1 MTSLP
6 TTVVSAGPA
15 RVAGSLAALRRPPMP
30 RRWPIRPA
38 DIALGVL
45 INGAVVAGMWVRHG
59 GLDQLG
65 SLAGL
70 LTGGGQ
76 ITALLGTYLALVGIL
91 LMARVPWID
100 HVVGSDRLM
109 IWHRWLGFGTFW
121 LIFAHFLM
129 TTVGWALGA
138 GVGVLTELLDLLS
151 IWDVLIA
158 TVGFAL
164 LALVAV
170 TSIRYARRRVQYETW
185 YGLHLYAYLAIA
197 LGFLHQV
204 TLGTD
209 LLSDPLALWYWVALY
224 VVTFGL
230 LLLYRVVAPIRLTLR
245 HRPRI
250 ANVVREAPDVV
261 SVYLTGRH
269 LDRLAVRA
277 GQWFHVRFLTGGGW
291 WRHHPFSISA
301 APNGAWLRL
310 TIKDLGDDTHAMQAL
325 AVGVPVFL
333 EGPYGAFTADLAQ
346 RPRVV
351 MLAGGVGVTPLRAI
365 LEELPPAPGRVT
377 LLYREGSP
385 DRVLFQRE
393 LAAIAETTGADVR
406 LLVGHRGSARMP
418 VDPFQ
423 PANLLGL
430 VPDVAAADV
439 FICGSRP
446 FTERTLASLR
456 SLGVPADQ
464 HPR

>member
-1 MTSLP
+1 
-6 TTVVSAGPA
+6 
-15 RVAGSLAALRRPPMP
+15 
-30 RRWPIRPA
+30 
-38 DIALGVL
+38 
-45 INGAVVAGMWVRHG
+45 
-59 GLDQLG
+59 
-65 SLAGL
+65 
-70 LTGGGQ
+70 
-76 ITALLGTYLALVGIL
+76 
-91 LMARVPWID
+91 
-100 HVVGSDRLM
+100 
-109 IWHRWLGFGTFW
+109 
-121 LIFAHFLM
+121 
-129 TTVGWALGA
+129 
-138 GVGVLTELLDLLS
+138 
-151 IWDVLIA
+151 
-158 TVGFAL
+158 
-164 LALVAV
+164 
-170 TSIRYARRRVQYETW
+170 VQYETW

-230 LLLYRVVAPIRLTLR
+230 LLLYRVVAPIHLTLR
-245 HRPRI
+245 HRPRV

-310 TIKDLGDDTHAMQAL
+310 TIKDLGDDTHAMQSL

-377 LLYREGSP
+377 LLYREGNA

-393 LAAIAETTGADVR
+393 LAAIADATGADVR

-418 VDPFQ
+418 VDPLQ

-456 SLGVPADQ
+456 SLGVPAD
-464 HPR
+464 HIHAERFGY